1 MSKNIVECLEQYVLY
16 VKSTADAP
24 FVESDPAKSEV
35 FDIKEAGAELE
46 IVGLPVSWNIVSG
59 TAPEISSNK
68 FYSSDNSASIEI
80 INASG
85 TNLQISTTTAS
96 SGTGIYNGQFPK
108 NGYWLFTIPVKNLTA
123 TRSITFT
130 AGTYNNA
137 SQTYNIYYSKD
148 KQSWTDTGKTVS
160 NTSAKKTVEVS
171 ATFTTTD
178 IQDGYLYI
186 KLVAQTA
193 TSSRL
198 VNKIEFTIN

>member
-1 MSKNIVECLEQYVLY
+1 MLY
-16 VKSTADAP
+16 VKSATGETEDYKP
-24 FVESDPAKSEV
+24 SEDFAKSEP
-35 FDIKEAGAELE
+35 FEIKDAGAEPE

-59 TAPEISSNK
+59 TAPKISSNK

-148 KQSWTDTGKTVS
+148 KQSWTDTGKKVS